1 MYAVVLLTCVFLPSQ
16 DRVNWVVKKNC
27 ILTLPNRIV
36 LYPCFKDI
44 TQMIYMFHKSC
55 SFPDRS
61 LFFSSLQVNHISI
74 QIAWIICT
82 LAFPLCHSLKTI
94 VHIFIPLGFNFLLS
108 VSFFCRSQAPVS
120 GSTNEHYLREQKH
133 STFQERPDLLISL
146 SSLTLYFNQNIFK
159 RWYNNTVQGAH
170 ISNAKQL
177 NISKRTLI
185 LELETLV
192 DFQLLLSLWPWE
204 TYLTRLHLCFFI
216 STGWKQYWCTWLV
229 NAKIIF

>member
-1 MYAVVLLTCVFLPSQ
+1 MLPKEVRCSQ
-16 DRVNWVVKKNC
+16 MPKKPKDLADC
-27 ILTLPNRIV
+27 AWTL
-36 LYPCFKDI
+36 Y
-44 TQMIYMFHKSC
+44 
-55 SFPDRS
+55 
-61 LFFSSLQVNHISI
+61 
-74 QIAWIICT
+74 
-82 LAFPLCHSLKTI
+82 
-94 VHIFIPLGFNFLLS
+94 PLGFNFLLS